1 MLGLSIGS
9 LLSFRLEKRS
19 QVVLFSVPNLLKLT
33 KLNSDHQK
41 MLQTIFKALGCIYN
55 NLQFTLQRKL
65 QIRGSK
71 HLLTEAMDW
80 FLVKNNLKIYSV
92 FMGTLFLSTKFWVLG
107 KLDWHRLRAK
117 IKSRSAK
124 SCSGRIKTSFF
135 LGEKI
140 LFWSRCLVQM
150 RCLRGHIFF
159 QAPELTSSVLSDM
172 VPLLL
177 FPVRF

>member
-1 MLGLSIGS
+1 M
-9 LLSFRLEKRS
+9 
-19 QVVLFSVPNLLKLT
+19 
-33 KLNSDHQK
+33 
-41 MLQTIFKALGCIYN
+41 QT
-55 NLQFTLQRKL
+55 
-65 QIRGSK
+65 RGSK

-92 FMGTLFLSTKFWVLG
+92 FMGAFFLSTKFWVLG

-124 SCSGRIKTSFF
+124 SCSGRIKTFFF

-150 RCLRGHIFF
+150 RCRGSIFF
-159 QAPELTSSVLSDM
+159 FKLRNWLQVGCPTWFHSCSGVDFQARFGFRRKKTTIDLSENEVFWWRPFIQLGYLPGRIFSSSRNEFRCQESSFCLQ
-172 VPLLL
+172 
-177 FPVRF
+177 FR